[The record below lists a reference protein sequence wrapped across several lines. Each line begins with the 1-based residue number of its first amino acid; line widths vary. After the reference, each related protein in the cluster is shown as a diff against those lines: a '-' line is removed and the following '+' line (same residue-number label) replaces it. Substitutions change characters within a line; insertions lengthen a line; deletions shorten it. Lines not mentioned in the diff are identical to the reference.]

1 LLAFGGTFKH
11 VFDIG
16 VSGFATTQFTRET
29 GANAALNTKL
39 YRVFGT
45 GPEIRY
51 TLPAWRM
58 NLLFRP
64 QWEYG
69 ARNTTEGMTYWI
81 ALVYHFGHI

>member
-1 LLAFGGTFKH
+1 MLAFGGTFKH